1 MAIGKL
7 TNDSEASASILPNGL
22 TKQHIERAKILHL
35 ILLSRKNIN
44 TGIGK
49 TSFTNIKPK
58 KRWGNQ

>member
-7 TNDSEASASILPNGL
+7 TNDREASASILPNGL

-49 TSFTNIKPK
+49 TSFSNTIPT
-58 KRWGNQ
+58 KRWGK